1 MCGMPSRRLGT
12 VTTAHLSH
20 KRHPVRL
27 GSPPAIRKNLRNGMR
42 YAGVGR
48 EALVDPARHRAPP
61 RGSAAPDSRMTMK
74 KTTLASMLWTMGAAA
89 FSEASPAA
97 TLDLYVDRKTQ
108 QIFAEPGPG
117 RVKLGTFVQVDD
129 ASQASQTIA
138 PEKTSAPAQPQSST
152 STATVPSAPSI
163 ASAKKWY
170 DRISLRGYTQ
180 LRYNHGIGA
189 DADKLRAPGDRF
201 VGDAQSFGIR
211 RARMVI
217 SGDLNDRVSI
227 YLQPDFASTP
237 SGSSTS
243 NFGQLRDA
251 YADIYFDKGREFR
264 VRAGQSKVPY
274 GWENLQSSQ
283 NRLTPDR
290 ADALNS
296 GVRDERDLGLFF
308 YYTPSEARERFQ
320 HLVKAGLKGS
330 GDYGVVGLGFY
341 NGQGANRAERND
353 SLHTVLHLTYPFKF
367 ASGQYFEVGADAY
380 TGRFKVAAPAAIT
393 VAGKTFTPADRS
405 PANGMLDQRVAVHAI
420 YYPQPF
426 GLQAE
431 WTVGRGPQLDL
442 SKRSIVSR
450 SLRGGYVQAMYKLD
464 TRFGTLFPYLKWQK
478 YRGASKFD
486 TNTPFMRLNETE
498 IGMEWQPSSALEIAV
513 AYANMRRT
521 DVGTAPYGLVKGD
534 LLRMQLQVNY

>member
-1 MCGMPSRRLGT
+1 M
-12 VTTAHLSH
+12 
-20 KRHPVRL
+20 KR
-27 GSPPAIRKNLRNGMR
+27 
-42 YAGVGR
+42 
-48 EALVDPARHRAPP
+48 
-61 RGSAAPDSRMTMK
+61 K
-74 KTTLASMLWTMGAAA
+74 KFASMLWTVGAAA

-108 QIFAEPGPG
+108 QIYAEPGPG
-117 RVKLGTFVQVDD
+117 RVRLGTFVQVDENTG
-129 ASQASQTIA
+129 QASATSSPAPSREIA
-138 PEKTSAPAQPQSST
+138 SST
-152 STATVPSAPSI
+152 PTAQTGTQQATTAS
-163 ASAKKWY
+163 SAKKWY

-180 LRYNHGIGA
+180 LRYNHGLGA
-189 DADKLRAPGDRF
+189 EAGKLRAPGDRF
-201 VGDAQSFGIR
+201 IGDDQSFGIR
-211 RARMVI
+211 RARVVI
-217 SGDLNDRVSI
+217 SGDISDRVSI

-243 NFGQLRDA
+243 NYGQLRDA
-251 YADIYFDKGREFR
+251 YADIYFDKEREFR
-264 VRAGQSKVPY
+264 LRAGQSKVPY

-296 GVRDERDLGLFF
+296 GVRDERDIGLFF

-320 HLVKAGLKGS
+320 YLVKSGLKGS
-330 GDYGVVGLGFY
+330 GDYGVLGLGFY

-367 ASGQYFEVGADAY
+367 ANGQFFEIGMDAY
-380 TGRFKVAAPAAIT
+380 TGRFKVGAPATIT
-393 VAGKTFTPADRS
+393 AGGATFTPADHS

-442 SKRSIVSR
+442 TQRGIVSK

-464 TRFGTLFPYLKWQK
+464 TRSGTLFPYLKWQK

-486 TNTPFMRLNETE
+486 TNAPFMRLDETE
-498 IGMEWQPSSALEIAV
+498 VGLEWQPSSALEIAI

-521 DVGTAPYGLVKGD
+521 DVGVAPYRQVKGD
-534 LLRMQLQVNY
+534 LLRVQLQVNY